1 MGGFS
6 PDSELEAV
14 HAALLAEDPQG
25 FRTANVLRQT
35 LDQLYDG
42 QHTGRYRWDQLF
54 KTEKTHCGTLV
65 EINMQREFR
74 FADGGILDFRI
85 SGHEVDC
92 KYSQSFGG
100 WMIPKEA
107 HGQLCLVVTAD
118 DVKSRWSAGVVRAR
132 PEWLNLGE
140 NRDAKVTLKAEFR
153 DQHVQWLHREAALPP
168 NILLSL
174 PSQDVAAVFKS
185 RSGQQRVDELFR
197 RAQGRRIGRGVV
209 ATVAQ
214 QSDYM
219 KRVRGNG
226 GSRSRLAPEGIL
238 LLGDS
243 RAHRVIAVSLGLP
256 LPEKGETVSVR
267 VVEADPLGQDRTVL
281 ISGRHWRVARPEDP
295 VTSAP
300 QLPNPRVSDATSM
313 LEQMLEIATGV
324 DHD

>member
-1 MGGFS
+1 MS
-6 PDSELEAV
+6 DSCQDSELESV
-14 HAALLAEDPQG
+14 YAALQRADPYG
-25 FRTANVLRQT
+25 SRTADVLRQT

-65 EINMQREFR
+65 EINIQREFH
-74 FADGGILDFRI
+74 FTDGKILDFHI

-107 HGQLCLVVTAD
+107 HGRLCLIITAD
-118 DVKSRWSAGVVRAR
+118 DAQSRWSAGVVRVR

-153 DQHVQWLHREAALPP
+153 DKHVRWLHRDAMLPP
-168 NILLSL
+168 NVLLSL
-174 PSQDVAAVFKS
+174 PPQDSAAIFDE
-185 RSGQQRVDELFR
+185 RSGQRRVDELFR

-226 GSRSRLAPEGIL
+226 GSRSRLRREGIL

-243 RAHRVIAVSLGLP
+243 QAHRAIAVSLGLP
-256 LPEKGETVSVR
+256 KPEKGETVSVR
-267 VVEADPLGQDRTVL
+267 VVKAEPTGDHRTVL
-281 ISGRHWRVARPEDP
+281 ISGHHWRVARAEDP
-295 VTSAP
+295 VASAP
-300 QLPNPRVSDATSM
+300 QLLNPRASVKSSM
-313 LEQMLEIATGV
+313 LEQMFETATGV
-324 DHD
+324 DA

>member
-1 MGGFS
+1 MGDS
-6 PDSELEAV
+6 WPDSELEAV
-14 HAALLAEDPQG
+14 HAALLAADPQG
-25 FRTANVLRQT
+25 FRTATVLRHT

-42 QHTGRYRWDQLF
+42 QHTGRYRWEQLF

-65 EINMQREFR
+65 EINMQREFQ
-74 FADGGILDFRI
+74 FADGETLDFHI

-107 HGQLCLVVTAD
+107 HGRLCLIVTAD
-118 DVKSRWSAGVVRAR
+118 DSKSSWSAGVVRAR
-132 PEWLNLGE
+132 PEWLNLGA
-140 NRDAKVTLKAEFR
+140 NRDAKVTFKAEFR
-153 DQHVQWLHREAALPP
+153 DRHVRWLHRDAALPP
-168 NILLSL
+168 NTLLSL
-174 PSQDVAAVFKS
+174 PSQDVGAIFEK

-226 GSRSRLAPEGIL
+226 GSRTRLRPEGIM

-243 RAHRVIAVSLGLP
+243 QAHRAIAVSLGLP
-256 LPEKGETVSVR
+256 KPEKGETVSVR
-267 VVEADPLGQDRTVL
+267 VVKGEPNGNHRTVL
-281 ISGRHWRVARPEDP
+281 ISGNHWRVARAGDP
-295 VTSAP
+295 LAPAP
-300 QLPNPRVSDATSM
+300 QLPNPRASAESSM
-313 LEQMLEIATGV
+313 LEQMFEIATGV
-324 DHD
+324 DT